1 MKKSP
6 VLRTTL
12 VVLLAAL
19 FSGCAVGPDYVRPTV
34 ALPDQYRDAKNTAAA
49 SLGDQNW
56 RSIFADAALQALIE
70 EALKASPD
78 ALTAAARL
86 REAEAQ
92 AGVSRA
98 DLFPSASVVLNTTAT
113 EKRPGHHW
121 TSTFMGG
128 ASISWEIDLW
138 GRYRRADEA
147 ARAQLLATSE
157 AQHAVM
163 ASLIG
168 KVAKYYF
175 QLAALQ
181 ETHAI
186 TRRTADNQRDALRLI
201 RKMSAAGIY
210 SAAEEKQQE
219 SALLATEV
227 RLPSLRQQ
235 ISEVE
240 NALSVL
246 LGRHPGAIKM
256 DTPPKID
263 LPALVPPGLPSR
275 LLERR
280 PDIREAE
287 ASLIAA
293 NAKVGEAKAMFFPSL
308 SLTAILGGVG
318 MNLSD
323 VLRGKGGAVASLGP
337 GLVQPLFAGGRLI
350 FGRDAALARL
360 DQALINYR
368 KTILGALG
376 EVADSLKAYETGA
389 EVVEM
394 QGRRVE
400 VSSEA
405 LRLANLRFRAGTT
418 SLIEVL
424 DAQRQFFSA
433 ETDQT
438 QAVLD
443 RRNTLVRLY
452 LALGGGWQGE
462 EPVSAAQPV
471 AKSVAQ

>member
-1 MKKSP
+1 MKSFLT
-6 VLRTTL
+6 LRVPLACT
-12 VVLLAAL
+12 LAAL
-19 FSGCAVGPDYVRPTV
+19 FSGCAIGPDYVRPAV
-34 ALPDQYRDAKNTAAA
+34 DLPAQYRDVRNAGTS

-56 RSIFADAALQALIE
+56 RSVFTDPTLQALIE

-78 ALTAAARL
+78 ALTAAARV

-98 DLFPSASVVLNTTAT
+98 DLFPSASIVLNTTAM
-113 EKRPGHHW
+113 EKRPGHRW
-121 TSTFMGG
+121 TSSFLGG

-147 ARAQLLATSE
+147 ARAQLLATAE
-157 AQHAVM
+157 AQNAVT

-168 KVAKYYF
+168 KVANYYF

-181 ETHAI
+181 ETLQI

-219 SALLATEV
+219 SALLTTEA
-227 RLPSLRQQ
+227 RLPSLRRQ
-235 ISEVE
+235 IVETE

-246 LGRHPGAIKM
+246 LGRQPGTIKIPA
-256 DTPPKID
+256 TTKID
-263 LPALVPPGLPSR
+263 LPDLAPPGLPSR

-280 PDIREAE
+280 PDVREAE
-287 ASLIAA
+287 AGLISA

-308 SLTAILGGVG
+308 SLTAILGGVSTS
-318 MNLSD
+318 LHD
-323 VLRGKGGAVASLGP
+323 VVQGKGGQVASLGP
-337 GLVQPLFAGGRLI
+337 GLLQPLFAGGRLT
-350 FGRDAALARL
+350 FNRDAALARL

-368 KTILGALG
+368 KTVLGALG
-376 EVADSLKAYETGA
+376 EVADNLTAYETGA
-389 EVVEM
+389 ELLEM
-394 QGRRVE
+394 QGKRVE
-400 VSSEA
+400 VSAEA

-424 DAQRQFFSA
+424 DAQRQLFSA

-438 QAVLD
+438 QAIQE
-443 RRNTLVRLY
+443 RRNALVRLY
-452 LALGGGWQGE
+452 LALGGGWETDKPAPQLSQGE
-462 EPVSAAQPV
+462 KPAAQ
-471 AKSVAQ
+471 